1 MKSFSF
7 KLAPLAL
14 LIACG
19 HTQEPEPEM
28 PPAAEAEPAPA
39 PQASAPP
46 AQPPATPPPPPAD
59 PATVAAQQAAAELQ
73 AEFATMETEAQ
84 QESARFTPEL
94 RAKVKPLAE
103 AKYGSAA
110 AALKAILPGEHRAPG
125 HADRDSQRHPKETLA
140 FLGIKPTMTVLEYG
154 PGEGWWTEILAP
166 MLATSGKLIV
176 TNGDPNGPRDVR
188 STLYAKRLQLF
199 LDKAP
204 ELYGKV
210 ETARV
215 LDSKNPELGLD
226 GTVDVALVFRGAH
239 GWQNNG
245 TTAAWLAQ
253 IHKALKPNGVLG
265 IEQHRAKKDAEIT
278 AASKNGYL
286 PEKFLIEQIEQA
298 GFKLAGKSEV
308 NANPKDT
315 ADHPHGVWS
324 LPPSLRGGDVDRDKY
339 IAIGESDRMTLKFKK
354 AKVKAPAAA
363 KEAAAPAGTP
373 AAPGAATPA
382 PATPSA
388 AAPAAAP

>member
-19 HTQEPEPEM
+19 HTQTPESEM

-39 PQASAPP
+39 PVAEA
-46 AQPPATPPPPPAD
+46 PPPAPAAPPPAPLD
-59 PATVAAQQAAAELQ
+59 PAAEAAQKAAAELQ
-73 AEFATMETEAQ
+73 AEFAAMDAEAQ

-103 AKYGSAA
+103 TKYASTA
-110 AALKAILPGEHRAPG
+110 AALKVLLPGEHRTPG
-125 HADRDSQRHPKETLA
+125 AAARDAQRHPKETLA
-140 FLGIKPTMTVLEYG
+140 FLGVKPTMTVLEYG
-154 PGEGWWTEILAP
+154 PGEGWWTELLAP

-188 STLYAKRLQLF
+188 PTLYAKRLQLF

-239 GWQNNG
+239 GWQNSG

-286 PEKFLIEQIEQA
+286 PEKFLIEQ
-298 GFKLAGKSEV
+298 
-308 NANPKDT
+308 
-315 ADHPHGVWS
+315 
-324 LPPSLRGGDVDRDKY
+324 
-339 IAIGESDRMTLKFKK
+339 
-354 AKVKAPAAA
+354 
-363 KEAAAPAGTP
+363 
-373 AAPGAATPA
+373 
-382 PATPSA
+382 
-388 AAPAAAP
+388 